1 MDKVISGKLLE
12 HGAVGI
18 ASVLGGVAS
27 AGCLDCPGKS
37 GCAVARQDNLGATCR
52 QAGLPTRKRQQG

>member
-1 MDKVISGKLLE
+1 MDKTISEKQLE

-18 ASVLGGVAS
+18 APVSGGAVS
-27 AGCLDCPGKS
+27 KDCLDCPNKS
-37 GCAVARQDNLGATCR
+37 GGAVARQDNLGATCR